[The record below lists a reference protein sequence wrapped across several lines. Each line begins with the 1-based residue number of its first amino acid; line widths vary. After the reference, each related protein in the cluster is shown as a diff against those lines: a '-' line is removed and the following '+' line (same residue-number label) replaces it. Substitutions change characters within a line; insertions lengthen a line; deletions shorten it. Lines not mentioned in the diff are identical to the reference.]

1 VNLNLKYLK
10 VNFNDVGVVDH
21 AVALVGDRAVQVLQV
36 QAEVAV
42 LKREDADWE
51 TNVHAV
57 DLVSVML
64 TGYFVLIVFWI

>member
-1 VNLNLKYLK
+1 VNLDLKYLK

-51 TNVHAV
+51 THVHAV